1 MVNFL
6 VLYTMKEGS
15 LMKPSS
21 TAYFALG
28 ALTTIGTLSLICCMM
43 KKVDKTPLELLDEGK
58 KIIKNTARKGDQFF
72 ENTIDSIKKESKS
85 VLKDVNDAI

>member
-1 MVNFL
+1 
-6 VLYTMKEGS
+6 MKEGS

-28 ALTTIGTLSLICCMM
+28 ALTTVGTLSLICCMM
-43 KKVDKTPLELLDEGK
+43 KKADKTTIELLDEGK
-58 KIIKNTARKGDQFF
+58 KIIRNTSRKGDQFF

-85 VLKDVNDAI
+85 VLKDVNNAI